1 MSVGVDNVVPHAV
14 HLAEDILWNLSTATF
29 VATNDMNTL
38 HLIHVSFVRIERSK
52 EEDRSF
58 GNWDRKPALD
68 VRDGLAD
75 RRSSDGRA
83 ARDDC

>member
-14 HLAEDILWNLSTATF
+14 HLAEDVLWNLSTATS
-29 VATNDMNTL
+29 VGTSDMNTL
-38 HLIHVSFVRIERSK
+38 RVIHVSFVRIERSK
-52 EEDRSF
+52 EEDRSLWH
-58 GNWDRKPALD
+58 WDRKPALD

-75 RRSSDGRA
+75 RRSRDGRA